1 MSLIGSVS
9 LSSNQ
14 QGLYLGRVNLDN
26 LNAIPGT
33 VLTSPDGSQIQGNSG
48 LSYDS
53 SGGLTV
59 YQNGPIKISHGGSNV
74 ISNCILGN
82 GGNSITTATNS
93 CIVGLNN
100 LENISTG
107 SQNTIVGSLNGS
119 NFQSSGGAG
128 RNTIIGTSNNIAS
141 AGAVDAIAIGSNV
154 RVANQSVNIGA
165 NSAFNSA
172 TQSVLLGFAAGP
184 SLQGTQN
191 IVIGY
196 QSGTSLG
203 ASAIGNTIIGAA
215 SESNTNTSSTNVI
228 CIGNSSSSGV
238 GNSSKGGISIG
249 YNATGNAKSS
259 SNCGI
264 AIGYACQLGTTYQNT
279 AAIATNFPS
288 TTITANNQFWL
299 GNSTQNLYSTTGVIS
314 ASDRRDKA
322 NIQDCSLGLEFINK
336 LRPRQW
342 QMNNR
347 VFYNEQI
354 EDVDGKITYVQNKND
369 GSKTRNRFHFGVV
382 AQEMEEIMQEM
393 GIDFS
398 GLQHT
403 SVNNEGSDSYF
414 VNYQEF
420 IGVMLKAIQELNE
433 KNNEL
438 VNVIKRL
445 DSRIHV
451 LESN

>member
-1 MSLIGSVS
+1 MSLIGSIS
-9 LSSNQ
+9 LSSEQ
-14 QGLYLGRVNLDN
+14 QGVYLGRVNLAN
-26 LNAIPGT
+26 LNATAGS
-33 VLTSPDGSQIQGNSG
+33 VLTSTDGSQIQGNSN
-48 LSYDS
+48 LTFDS
-53 SGGLTV
+53 SGGLSV
-59 YQNGPIKISHGGSNV
+59 YPTGTIKISHGANNV

-82 GGNSITTATNS
+82 GGQSITTATNS

-100 LENISTG
+100 SENISTG
-107 SQNTIVGSLNGS
+107 SQNTIIGSLNGL
-119 NFQSSGGAG
+119 NFQAAGGAG
-128 RNTIIGTSNNIAS
+128 RCTIIGTSNNIAS
-141 AGAVDAIAIGSNV
+141 MGAVDCVAIGSNV

-172 TQSVLLGFAAGP
+172 TQSVILGFAAGP

-191 IVIGY
+191 IVMGY
-196 QSGTSLG
+196 QSGTTLG
-203 ASAIGNTIIGAA
+203 LAAIGNTIIGAS
-215 SESNTNTSSTNVI
+215 SESNTNTASTNVV

-238 GNSSKGGISIG
+238 GASSKGGVSIG
-249 YNATGNAKSS
+249 YNSIGNGKSS
-259 SNCGI
+259 ANCGI
-264 AIGYACQLGTTYQNT
+264 AIGYACQLGTTYSNT

-299 GNSTQNLYSTTGVIS
+299 GNATQNLYSTTGVIS

-322 NIQDCSLGLEFINK
+322 NIQDCSLGLDFINK
-336 LRPRQW
+336 LKPRQW

-354 EDVDGKITYVQNKND
+354 EDKDGKITYIQKEND
-369 GSKTRNRFHFGVV
+369 GSKTRNRFHYGVV
-382 AQEMEEIMQEM
+382 AQEMEETMKEL
-393 GIDFS
+393 GVDFS
-398 GLQHT
+398 GLQST
-403 SVNNEGSDSYF
+403 SINNERSDSYF

-445 DSRIHV
+445 DSRICV
-451 LESN
+451 LESK